1 MNAQMTLVA
10 ALCCLLPLWSPPA
23 FADEAP
29 VTPSPQEQE
38 HAPMPPTEDHAD
50 KMEPGP
56 AMRMGAMDMDSMQGG
71 GAPPDARDPNAYS
84 DGYEYTGMPG
94 MEQSDR
100 IAFGKVLVDEL
111 EVLSGNE
118 GEGYAWQIQG
128 TYGGDR
134 DKLWLRTQG
143 LKYGGQPVDPTTDV
157 EALWWRGTSP
167 FWGTQLGVRQD
178 LGPGAHTWIAF
189 GVEGLAPYWF
199 EVQATGYVG
208 DDGRLS
214 ARLKASYDLLFTNRL
229 ILTPGVESNVYS
241 KAEPERGLGTGVGNI
256 ELGLRLRYEIRRK
269 FAPYIGYVWERSF
282 AGTADRSRADGE
294 PVTECRFVAGMRLW
308 F

>member
-1 MNAQMTLVA
+1 M
-10 ALCCLLPLWSPPA
+10 PPA
-23 FADEAP
+23 EN
-29 VTPSPQEQE
+29 
-38 HAPMPPTEDHAD
+38 HAD
-50 KMEPGP
+50 KRDPGA
-56 AMRMGAMDMDSMQGG
+56 AMRMGAMDMDSMRGG
-71 GAPPDARDPNAYS
+71 SALPDSRDPNAYA

-94 MEQSDR
+94 MEKSDQ
-100 IAFGKVLVDEL
+100 IAFGKALVNEL
-111 EVLSGNE
+111 EFLSGNE
-118 GEGYAWQIQG
+118 GEGYAWQFQG

-143 LKYGGQPVDPTTDV
+143 LKIDGRQVDPTTDV
-157 EALWWRGTSP
+157 EALWWRGYSP

-178 LGPGAHTWIAF
+178 FGPGAHTWIAF

-214 ARLKASYDLLFTNRL
+214 ARLKASHDLLFTNRL
-229 ILTPGVESNVYS
+229 ILTPGLESNVYS
-241 KAEPERGLGTGVGNI
+241 KAEPERGLGTGFGNV

-269 FAPYIGYVWERSF
+269 FAPYVGYVWERSF
-282 AGTADRSRADGE
+282 AGTADRRRADGE
-294 PVTECRFVAGMRLW
+294 PVTERRFVAGMRLW